1 MEDDP
6 PVSAM
11 RVLDAGTLTDVPGIA
26 VGHWSD
32 ADRRTGCTVV
42 VLPEPNVVA
51 GEVRGAAPGT
61 RETAL
66 LAPGMSMEQAH
77 TLVLSGGSAF
87 GLAAAEGVVA
97 ALEAEAR
104 GVATSAGPVPIV
116 PAAVI
121 FDLTEGAPSVRPDRD
136 SGASAY
142 AASSTDPVPVGRVG
156 AGTGALVARLR
167 DAPQPGGLGSA
178 AVEVGG
184 ATVAALAVVNGVGD
198 VFDLAGRPLT
208 GGPAI
213 PAPLAAD
220 LHPGEHTTLVVVATD
235 AALGRSELGR
245 LAVRSQDALSVC
257 LRPAHT
263 ALDGDL
269 TFAVSCGK
277 QEAPAHDLA
286 EAAFIATGKAIES
299 ALTG

>member
-1 MEDDP
+1 MEEE
-6 PVSAM
+6 PVPTM
-11 RVLDAGTLTDVPGIA
+11 RVLDPGTLTDVAGIS

-32 ADRRTGCTVV
+32 THARTGCTVV

-66 LAPGMSMEQAH
+66 LDPGMSVEQAH
-77 TLVLSGGSAF
+77 ALVLSGGSAF

-97 ALEAEAR
+97 ALEAEGR

-121 FDLTEGAPSVRPDRD
+121 FDLTEGEAAVRPDRE

-142 AASSTDPVPVGRVG
+142 AAATADPVPVGLVG
-156 AGTGALVARLR
+156 AGTGALVARWR
-167 DAPQPGGLGSA
+167 DEPQPGGLGSA
-178 AVEVGG
+178 AVEVHG
-184 ATVAALAVVNGVGD
+184 AIVAALAVANAVGD
-198 VFDLAGRPLT
+198 VFDLGGRPLT
-208 GGPAI
+208 GGPPI

-220 LHPGEHTTLVVVATD
+220 LHAGEHTTLVVVATD

-269 TFAVSCGK
+269 TFAVSCGER
-277 QEAPAHDLA
+277 EAPAVDLA

-299 ALTG
+299 ALPG

>member
-1 MEDDP
+1 MDEEP
-6 PVSAM
+6 LVPAM
-11 RVLDAGTLTDVPGIA
+11 RVLDAGTLTDVAGIA

-32 ADRRTGCTVV
+32 PGARTGCTVV

-66 LAPGMSMEQAH
+66 LAPGMSVEHAH
-77 TLVLSGGSAF
+77 ALVLSGGSAF

-97 ALEAEAR
+97 ALEAEGR

-121 FDLTEGAPSVRPDRD
+121 FDLTRGTEAIRPDRE

-142 AASSTDPVPVGRVG
+142 AAASTDPVRIGRVG
-156 AGTGALVARLR
+156 AGTGAMVARWR
-167 DAPQPGGLGSA
+167 DEPQPGGLGSA
-178 AVEVGG
+178 AVGVHG
-184 ATVAALAVVNGVGD
+184 ATVAALAVVNSVGD
-198 VFDLAGRPLT
+198 VFDLVGTPLT

-220 LHPGEHTTLVVVATD
+220 LLVGEHTTLVVVATD
-235 AALGRSELGR
+235 AALTRPELTR

-263 ALDGDL
+263 SLDGDL
-269 TFAVSCGK
+269 TFAVSCG
-277 QEAPAHDLA
+277 ETDAPAHDLA
-286 EAAFIATGKAIES
+286 EAAFIATGNAIAS